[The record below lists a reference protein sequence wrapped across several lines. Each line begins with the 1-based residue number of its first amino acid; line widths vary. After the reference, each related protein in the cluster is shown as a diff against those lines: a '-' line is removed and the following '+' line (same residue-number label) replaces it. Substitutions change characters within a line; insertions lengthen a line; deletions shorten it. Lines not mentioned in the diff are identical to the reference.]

1 MHAKYFNS
9 FCCYPL
15 NPQKHTTEMPP
26 THTQSLCP
34 LNSRGRSQSAALPV
48 SKKPSATSAHRSAI
62 CPDSTNASYP
72 LSQHSLS
79 THTHTTPPPLELPQL
94 NSTLTHAQRG
104 QLQHVVYFS
113 IRTFKRVLIYLQ
125 MSMIVITS
133 YLFWSNSA
141 MWYTWKIN

>member
-15 NPQKHTTEMPP
+15 KPHKNTQQKCHP
-26 THTQSLCP
+26 HTQRACALWTPEAVVNQQHFLFPRNPAQP
-34 LNSRGRSQSAALPV
+34 LLIV
-48 SKKPSATSAHRSAI
+48 LPSALVAPMPHI
-62 CPDSTNASYP
+62 LWASIHF
-72 LSQHSLS
+72 Q
-79 THTHTTPPPLELPQL
+79 HTHTTPPPLELPQL
-94 NSTLTHAQRG
+94 NNTQTQAQRG

-113 IRTFKRVLIYLQ
+113 FRTVKRVLISLQ